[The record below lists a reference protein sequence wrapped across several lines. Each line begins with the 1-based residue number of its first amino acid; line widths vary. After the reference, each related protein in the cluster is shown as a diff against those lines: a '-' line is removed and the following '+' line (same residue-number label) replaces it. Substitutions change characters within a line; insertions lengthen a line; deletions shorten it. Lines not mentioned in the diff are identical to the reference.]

1 MEKSLRYVRNVWL
14 EGRGALCLGIPS
26 EIVKKLELNQ
36 NSFLYVELVDN
47 LIVMKK
53 HDPKL
58 TKTELNKITS
68 EKNHTE
74 EKTVVIEEKSNEEE
88 KEFDNPLKDLKI

>member
-14 EGRGALCLGIPS
+14 EGQGALCLGIPS
-26 EIVKKLELNQ
+26 EIVKELGL
-36 NSFLYVELVDN
+36 SPDSLLYVELVDN

-58 TKTELNKITS
+58 TRTELNKITLRDIDIK
-68 EKNHTE
+68 ENPVTIK
-74 EKTVVIEEKSNEEE
+74 EKSYNED
-88 KEFDNPLKDLKI
+88 KEFDNPLKDLKL

>member
-14 EGRGALCLGIPS
+14 EGQGALCLGIPS
-26 EIVKKLELNQ
+26 EIVKKLGLNQ
-36 NSFLYVELVDN
+36 DSFLYVELIDN

-58 TKTELNKITS
+58 TRTELNKIDLH
-68 EKNHTE
+68 KNNTE
-74 EKTVVIEEKSNEEE
+74 EKLVVIEEKPSEE
-88 KEFDNPLKDLKI
+88 FVNQLKDMDL

>member
-26 EIVKKLELNQ
+26 EIVKKLGLSQ
-36 NSFLYVELVDN
+36 DSFLYVELVDN

-58 TKTELNKITS
+58 TKMELNKVTS
-68 EKNHTE
+68 PENTE
-74 EKTVVIEEKSNEEE
+74 ENTETIKKESIEAVEEV
-88 KEFDNPLKDLKI
+88 FDNPLKDLNL